1 VFKYILIL
9 FSSVALSLVATPVV
23 RRIAIGCGAI
33 DVPGGRRTHSVP
45 TPRFGGLAVLLAIIF
60 GLAVAG
66 LADSFVAATLLAHSA
81 EVAGLFAATTVLT
94 VVGLVDDRRSLGP
107 TLKLA
112 VEILAGIIAVAAGC
126 RIDMVVRI
134 DLGWFGPT
142 ATVFWIVAIINA
154 VNMIDGLDGLA
165 AGAGLIISATLFSI
179 SLYLGNI
186 ESSFIL
192 AALSGALLGFLCYNF
207 HPARIFLGDSGS
219 LFIGFLLAVS
229 AIQSSSK
236 AATVTAIMW
245 PLLALGLPVAELVLT
260 TPRRTLRVVRVVRL
274 DTRAQRYE
282 FSFFGS
288 ATLFTADRD
297 HIHHRLLATGLTH
310 SRVVAILYGV
320 CALFGVGSF
329 LLVIN
334 YRDANVLLLIL
345 GFGLAAIAVKQLDY
359 RELQPFRS
367 GLLLPLFDLP
377 ASNRRLVCV
386 LFDLAFISL
395 SYLAASA
402 ILLNTFS
409 HASLAPIIT
418 TIPLLAAVKI
428 GCFMLAGLYRRSYRY
443 AGIPDLFALGKA
455 IALSTTGAWIV
466 LFAAGYGRCPAL
478 SIVVLD
484 AYLLATLLLG
494 SRVSF
499 RLLDYLFNLNRPG
512 MRRALIYGAG
522 RGGVAALHEIRSNP
536 ATSLRPVGFIDDD
549 PRKRGRMLQ
558 GVPVYQSGE
567 LAALIE
573 QGKTD
578 AVVIATRKLPR
589 EELVKVARLCADAGI
604 MLRCFQITLDE
615 LERFPQISRNDNA
628 VTECRADG
636 AANQLSEG
644 AGNSAADWPSHM
656 RIGGVGPGSENLRQR
671 LRSG

>member
-9 FSSVALSLVATPVV
+9 FSSVALSLIATPVV

-33 DVPGGRRTHSVP
+33 DVPGGRRIHSVP

-66 LADSFVAATLLAHSA
+66 LADSSVAATLLAHSA

-165 AGAGLIISATLFSI
+165 AGAGLIISATPFSI

-260 TPRRTLRVVRVVRL
+260 TLRRTLRVVRVVRL

-288 ATLFTADRD
+288 AALFTADRD

-345 GFGLAAIAVKQLDY
+345 AFGLAAIAVKQLDY

-377 ASNRRLVCV
+377 ASKRRLVCV

-409 HASLAPIIT
+409 HASLAPSIA

-522 RGGVAALHEIRSNP
+522 SGGVAALHEIRSNP
-536 ATSLRPVGFIDDD
+536 ATGMRPVGFIDDD
-549 PRKRGRMLQ
+549 PRKQGRMLQ
-558 GVPVYQSGE
+558 GVLVYQSAE

-573 QGKTD
+573 QRKTD

-589 EELVKVARLCADAGI
+589 EELGKVARLCADAGI

-615 LERFPQISRNDNA
+615 LERVPQISPNDNA
-628 VTECRADG
+628 VTECRANG
-636 AANQLSEG
+636 AANQLNEG

-656 RIGGVGPGSENLRQR
+656 KIGGVGPGSENFRQR

>member
-1 VFKYILIL
+1 MLTHRRDGYLPPARGGVGRERHRPQRHVGASSLLKTFRSKDAVFKYILIL

-33 DVPGGRRTHSVP
+33 DVPGGRRIHSVP

-245 PLLALGLPVAELVLT
+245 PLLALGCPS
-260 TPRRTLRVVRVVRL
+260 
-274 DTRAQRYE
+274 QN
-282 FSFFGS
+282 
-288 ATLFTADRD
+288 LF
-297 HIHHRLLATGLTH
+297 
-310 SRVVAILYGV
+310 
-320 CALFGVGSF
+320 
-329 LLVIN
+329 
-334 YRDANVLLLIL
+334 
-345 GFGLAAIAVKQLDY
+345 
-359 RELQPFRS
+359 
-367 GLLLPLFDLP
+367 
-377 ASNRRLVCV
+377 
-386 LFDLAFISL
+386 
-395 SYLAASA
+395 
-402 ILLNTFS
+402 
-409 HASLAPIIT
+409 
-418 TIPLLAAVKI
+418 
-428 GCFMLAGLYRRSYRY
+428 
-443 AGIPDLFALGKA
+443 
-455 IALSTTGAWIV
+455 
-466 LFAAGYGRCPAL
+466 
-478 SIVVLD
+478 
-484 AYLLATLLLG
+484 
-494 SRVSF
+494 
-499 RLLDYLFNLNRPG
+499 
-512 MRRALIYGAG
+512 
-522 RGGVAALHEIRSNP
+522 
-536 ATSLRPVGFIDDD
+536 
-549 PRKRGRMLQ
+549 
-558 GVPVYQSGE
+558 
-567 LAALIE
+567 
-573 QGKTD
+573 
-578 AVVIATRKLPR
+578 
-589 EELVKVARLCADAGI
+589 
-604 MLRCFQITLDE
+604 
-615 LERFPQISRNDNA
+615 
-628 VTECRADG
+628 
-636 AANQLSEG
+636 
-644 AGNSAADWPSHM
+644 
-656 RIGGVGPGSENLRQR
+656 
-671 LRSG
+671 